1 MCHALDMEKYIVQ
14 DENAYPINV
23 RRIDEEEDDD
33 EDEEDRR
40 HHDED
45 EDEEDDDGYSP

>member
-14 DENAYPINV
+14 DENAYPIHV
-23 RRIDEEEDDD
+23 RRIDEEED